1 MSWIKLVGMR
11 TNQIVMTRK
20 SFDIGIARAEK
31 RAQEILEE
39 FGLSSVAD
47 VDLWDLAFGRGLLVQ
62 TRPIRGA
69 EGRLIRRGSRAI
81 AVVDAAISEQGKRRF
96 VAAHEL
102 GHYELHTDI
111 PIFVC
116 DTAAFYDWH
125 RHRPAETEANRFAAE
140 LLMPRVRFVKEGR
153 AILPSLDAVSAL
165 ANSYRVSLTA
175 AAFRYVDLNVSPSA
189 LVFCRKGY
197 IEWSIVSDDLPLQ
210 YIGRKRAVH
219 PYSGAGEYFQTGSTS
234 LEPEWTPVEAWF
246 QDETLAKGDMYLEQ
260 CRPMPRYEACLSLIW
275 IR

>member
-1 MSWIKLVGMR
+1 M
-11 TNQIVMTRK
+11 NRK
-20 SFDIGIARAEK
+20 QFDIGIARAEK
-31 RAQEILEE
+31 RAREILKK
-39 FGLSSVAD
+39 FGLSNLTD
-47 VDLWDLAFGRGLLVQ
+47 VDIRNLAFALGLLVQ
-62 TRPIRGA
+62 ERPIRGA
-69 EGRLIRRGSRAI
+69 EGRLMRQGAQAI
-81 AVVDAAISEQGKRRF
+81 AVVDEAILEQGKRRF
-96 VAAHEL
+96 VVAHEL
-102 GHYELHTDI
+102 GHYELHTDT

-125 RHRPAETEANRFAAE
+125 RRRPAETEANRFAAE

-153 AILPSLDAVSAL
+153 AIPPSLDAVSAL

-189 LVFCRKGY
+189 LVFCRQGF

-246 QDETLAKGDMYLEQ
+246 QDDTLAKGDRCLEQ
-260 CRPMPRYEACLSLIW
+260 CRPMPSYEACLSLIW
-275 IR
+275 IP

>member
-1 MSWIKLVGMR
+1 MS
-11 TNQIVMTRK
+11 RK
-20 SFDIGIARAEK
+20 PFDIGIARAEK
-31 RAQEILEE
+31 RAREILGEL
-39 FGLSSVAD
+39 GRSSVAD
-47 VDLWDLAFGRGLLVQ
+47 VDIRDLAFGLGLLVQ

-69 EGRLIRRGSRAI
+69 EGRLMRLGTQAI
-81 AVVDAAISEQGKRRF
+81 AVVDAAIAEEGKRRF

-102 GHYELHTDI
+102 GHYELHADE

-125 RHRPAETEANRFAAE
+125 KRRPAETEANRFAAE
-140 LLMPRVRFVKEGR
+140 LLMPRACFVEKGR
-153 AILPSLDAVSAL
+153 AVRPSLDAVSAL

-197 IEWSIVSDDLPLQ
+197 IEWSIVSDDLPLR

-234 LEPEWTPVEAWF
+234 LEPELTPVEAWF
-246 QDETLAKGDMYLEQ
+246 QDEALVRGEQYFEQ
-260 CRPMPRYEACLSLIW
+260 CKPMPNYEACLSLIW
-275 IR
+275 IP